1 MTMKRRIF
9 ISNTAMVLFWLLKMK
24 ISYVKLS
31 ESSTYKPEMSPFEID
46 KAITGVLRS
55 LRGQIQEK
63 DLYLSL
69 KLCSQMVVGHKGLIV
84 RGITNF

>member
-31 ESSTYKPEMSPFEID
+31 ESGTYKPEMSSFEID
-46 KAITGVLRS
+46 KAITVVLR
-55 LRGQIQEK
+55 LPRGQK
-63 DLYLSL
+63 SA
-69 KLCSQMVVGHKGLIV
+69 
-84 RGITNF
+84 